1 MVTVA
6 LTSNGQTI
14 ETTINKRQSVQLD
27 CNMVFGEQTGIR
39 NIQFFWRIADMPLM
53 LGSAVRVVT
62 PDGDV
67 EYQCI
72 ARGFVGKQ
80 DTRTARG
87 TVIITVRGT
96 YYNNI
101 P

>member
-1 MVTVA
+1 MVAVA
-6 LTSNGQTI
+6 LTRNGQTI
-14 ETTINKRQSVQLD
+14 ETTINKGQSVRLD
-27 CNMVFGEQTGIR
+27 CNMVFGEQGIR
-39 NIQFFWRIADMPLM
+39 DIQFLWRIDGMPPM
-53 LGSAVRVVT
+53 PGSAVLVVT

-67 EYQCI
+67 EYQCVAI
-72 ARGFVGKQ
+72 GLVGKT
-80 DTRTARG
+80 DRRTARG